1 MEETA
6 PVSGMTERARCA
18 SCGRFVGPYETCP
31 YCGAHIRGRLPIR
44 TVKIAAI
51 LLTLVGLIGLWWVA
65 RRTEIP
71 LLTIEEAQGTMNL
84 AYVRV
89 RGRVVRSLTYDPESD
104 YLGFWVDDGTGEV
117 HISAYR
123 DVTQALMVEERIP
136 AVGDEVEVA
145 GTLRIREDYVS
156 LTLNVAEHLARR
168 RPEPVRVKLGSLG
181 PLDEGLRVW
190 SVGEVRRV
198 RSPYEGLTLITV
210 RDDSGEVPIVVDET
224 FAALFGELPEIV
236 EGQGL
241 AVTGTV
247 TLYRDE
253 PQITPASLEDVRLVA
268 APPEEIVAIESREL
282 GSLTAADEGG
292 WYRVQGRVVAMTG
305 LKGGMK
311 ATLDDGTGQIFL
323 LLWDSVYD
331 ALPEPQAL
339 DVGAE
344 VEVEGEIQ
352 LYEGDLEL
360 VPEQPEDI
368 RIQVAAP
375 ESPWVE
381 VSTLSGLDAGRVVR
395 LRGVLGEPQAFSAGI
410 KAPLDDGTGIITV
423 LLWSNVAEVLEPPP
437 AGGLLVEVVGEI
449 SLYRDELE
457 IIPRS
462 RHDWRSEP

>member
-1 MEETA
+1 
-6 PVSGMTERARCA
+6 
-18 SCGRFVGPYETCP
+18 
-31 YCGAHIRGRLPIR
+31 
-44 TVKIAAI
+44 
-51 LLTLVGLIGLWWVA
+51 
-65 RRTEIP
+65 
-71 LLTIEEAQGTMNL
+71 
-84 AYVRV
+84 
-89 RGRVVRSLTYDPESD
+89 
-104 YLGFWVDDGTGEV
+104 
-117 HISAYR
+117 
-123 DVTQALMVEERIP
+123 
-136 AVGDEVEVA
+136 
-145 GTLRIREDYVS
+145 
-156 LTLNVAEHLARR
+156 
-168 RPEPVRVKLGSLG
+168 
-181 PLDEGLRVW
+181 
-190 SVGEVRRV
+190 
-198 RSPYEGLTLITV
+198 
-210 RDDSGEVPIVVDET
+210 
-224 FAALFGELPEIV
+224 
-236 EGQGL
+236 
-241 AVTGTV
+241 
-247 TLYRDE
+247 
-253 PQITPASLEDVRLVA
+253 
-268 APPEEIVAIESREL
+268 ESREL

-323 LLWDSVYD
+323 LIWDSVYD

-410 KAPLDDGTGIITV
+410 KAPLDDGTGTITV

-462 RHDWRSEP
+462 RHDWRPEP